1 MSLMRIPALLVTCE
15 SEWLAP
21 IRMPAA
27 LHRGGFDVTL
37 LAPSGALAAHSRH
50 VIRSRLLP
58 ENATAQEWLFAL
70 VAAVEAAA
78 PAILLPGDEMSL
90 RLMQAI
96 VCEPP
101 PGPQPAAIKD
111 LAALIVGSLGSPKF
125 YRAGVDKTLLQPLME
140 QAGVRVPEYRVVRSP
155 EEAAEASRAFGPEV
169 VVKPGAGTGGRDV
182 VDCDTPQ
189 EASAAF
195 RHVLEAT
202 GRDPVMGR
210 EPSILIQRRIDG
222 LMVPRTSVAY
232 RGRELAGFARE
243 RMQTIAPHRGSTVV
257 RYVHAPELAAFS
269 RAAARAL
276 EITGFFAIEYCVE
289 RTTGHAYLIDLSL
302 RMAPSTHT
310 GNLVGV
316 DLCAALAAALRGEKV
331 EPLDLPVGS
340 SHMMTLFPQEFWRDP
355 KSAALR
361 RYPSDLPWEDP
372 ALWRELLS
380 WRYEA
385 HG

>member
-1 MSLMRIPALLVTCE
+1 MSFVRIPALLVTCE

-37 LAPSGALAAHSRH
+37 LVPSGALAAHSRH
-50 VIRSRLLP
+50 VTRSRLLP
-58 ENATAQEWLFAL
+58 ENASAQEWLFAL
-70 VAAVEAAA
+70 IAAVEAVA

-90 RLMQAI
+90 RLMQAL

-111 LAALIVGSLGSPKF
+111 LAALIVDSLGSPKF

-140 QAGVRVPEYRVVRSP
+140 QAGVRVPGYRVVRSP
-155 EEAAEASRAFGPEV
+155 EEAAEAARALGPEV
-169 VVKPGAGTGGRDV
+169 VVKPGGGTGGRDV
-182 VDCDTPQ
+182 IDCDTPQ

-195 RHVLEAT
+195 RYVLEAT
-202 GRDPVMGR
+202 GKDRTMGR

-222 LMVPRTSVAY
+222 LMVPRTSVAF
-232 RGRELAGFARE
+232 RGKELAGFARE
-243 RMQTIAPHRGSTVV
+243 RLQTIAPHRGSTVV
-257 RYVHAPELAAFS
+257 RYVHAPELATFS

-276 EITGFFAIEYCVE
+276 GITGFFTIEYCVE
-289 RTTGHAYLIDLSL
+289 RTTGQAYLIDLTR
-302 RMAPSTHT
+302 RMAPPTHT

-316 DLCAALAAALRGEKV
+316 DLCAALAAALQGEEV
-331 EPLDLPVGS
+331 EPLDLPENS
-340 SHMMTLFPQEFWRDP
+340 SRMMTLFPQEFWRDP

-361 RYPSDLPWEDP
+361 QYPSDVPWDDP
-372 ALWRELLS
+372 PLWRELLM

-385 HG
+385 RG